1 MRIFYNPPSRMA
13 YNVTISAVWAKR
25 GSMLYITQKG
35 ESFDLE
41 KDFSSP
47 ERHVL
52 QKLLL
57 WKELAASVEEFR
69 LKKQEALG
77 KGWGDSGPIPES
89 RNLQVLTKDLEEEV
103 SRRLGAVKE

>member
-1 MRIFYNPPSRMA
+1 
-13 YNVTISAVWAKR
+13 
-25 GSMLYITQKG
+25 MLYITQKG

-57 WKELAASVEEFR
+57 WKELAGSVEEFR
-69 LKKQEALG
+69 RKKKEALR
-77 KGWGDSGPIPES
+77 KGWGDSGTIPES
-89 RNLQVLTKDLEEEV
+89 RNLQVLYRDLEEEV
-103 SRRLGAVKE
+103 ARRLRA